1 MGVRLLAVFA
11 VAAAMGLAACGGRN
25 DAAEPPTTAPPQP
38 ADTRPVSPEE
48 QSFPAEFVKKV
59 DPVCVK
65 ALGEVDK
72 HAGAGIEIKDP
83 GTLEKIAA
91 AYEDAGTELDGQ
103 KPPEQNA
110 TAYGRFTQAFHDG
123 GDLFTRMADE
133 ASRDPKTYA
142 RVPSTVDQVNTDV
155 KDLADQFGFTKC
167 AGA

>member
-1 MGVRLLAVFA
+1 M
-11 VAAAMGLAACGGRN
+11 
-25 DAAEPPTTAPPQP
+25 
-38 ADTRPVSPEE
+38 SPEE

-103 KPPEQNA
+103 KPPEKNA

-133 ASRDPKTYA
+133 ADARPEDLHAGPEHSRSGQHRREGPGRPVRLHGVRGGLTA
-142 RVPSTVDQVNTDV
+142 RS
-155 KDLADQFGFTKC
+155 
-167 AGA
+167 GARPE